1 MATEAS
7 SIPFLF
13 SLSRLIYRS
22 VVSFTFRSFF
32 PTKFLS
38 LFFFYERIFKIVK
51 ANFRSWEER
60 YIYREKVYLDDP
72 SIHLENKS
80 EVGGLSGYCRVEL
93 SSPSGYLVDSPRE
106 TCVFLLRKRDYWLDY
121 YKICW
126 NLEKYVYRVKN
137 SVNRWKYFYS
147 VREKV

>member
-22 VVSFTFRSFF
+22 VVSFTFEVFSN
-32 PTKFLS
+32 KVSLS
-38 LFFFYERIFKIVK
+38 LFFYERIFKIVK

-106 TCVFLLRKRDYWLDY
+106 TCVFLLRKRDY
-121 YKICW
+121 
-126 NLEKYVYRVKN
+126 
-137 SVNRWKYFYS
+137 
-147 VREKV
+147 